1 MLDFF
6 RRHQRYF
13 FVVITVVI
21 VISFSF
27 FGTYNSL
34 GSDQWRERIAFKA
47 VDGSDITQLE
57 LDEMAVFLGSDN
69 DDKLLFGGAWGPNF
83 LNDGV
88 IRKDFLET
96 GIAEIIINAY
106 ANDLTADFQT
116 RLDKERRYVPY
127 VHPQAKFLSVVNAW
141 NYFAPEINA
150 QFDALRQAPNPTDP
164 EAIKA
169 RVGLFLAEKKVPAA
183 TLKQILKYQQQ
194 QYSWLPQDP
203 NLERADLSLFGYH
216 MLEDWFGARFVR
228 LACQFI
234 INSAK
239 IAEAKGYNVSK
250 AEALADLIRNTDI
263 SYQQNKNRPN
273 IGVANPTDYLREQ
286 LRMMR
291 MDQARAVKIWQ
302 QVLLFRRFF
311 HDVGNASLIDT
322 LAFQKFNDFTKEALE
337 LEVYRLPTPLRLGSY
352 AALQKFEVY
361 LTTISNRP
369 KEGKA
374 LLKLPRTV
382 LNVDEVLKQ
391 YPEMVE
397 RKYRLEVGEVDKK
410 NLQARIG
417 LKETW
422 AWELDEANW
431 NALQAK
437 LPELGMKPS
446 KTREERLAALDSL
459 DQTSRA
465 KADAFARSSIV
476 DSHPDWLEKAL
487 EEAPGKVSIVGLR
500 SRGGHS
506 SFAGLDQNANKQK
519 ELISLLDKAA
529 LDSKPQEALKQYSAD
544 GQMFYR
550 IKVIERAPQQ
560 EVLTFEVASKDGT
573 LDQIRERL
581 LEKYYTETR
590 EQNPL
595 LYQNPDMS
603 WKQFSKVKDL
613 VAGSYFGNILKAIQD
628 DRQSIGK
635 DKKGSKTTYDEDAS
649 FRFYAY
655 MRDIE
660 AQIKKDPEAATK
672 LVKVDREE
680 RAKESLAEA
689 KPLQNQWLLEKVS
702 TRVDRSDERPL
713 VDPED
718 AFMLPIKGWSSVKTA
733 PNGDLVFFQV
743 EKQVAVNEKQLAVAD
758 QTQAAHK
765 VLSDDAQRVLTINVL
780 KELKDKHALSL
791 DYLKSTIEEEE
802 R

>member
-34 GSDQWRERIAFKA
+34 GSDQWRERIAFRA

-57 LDEMAVFLGSDN
+57 LDEMAIFLGSDN

-106 ANDLTADFQT
+106 TNDLAADLQT
-116 RLDKERRYVPY
+116 RLDKEKRYVPY

-141 NYFAPEINA
+141 GYFAPEMND
-150 QFDALRQAPNPTDP
+150 QFDALRQATNPTDP
-164 EAIKA
+164 KAIKA
-169 RVGLFLAEKKVPAA
+169 RVGLFLAEKKVPAS
-183 TLKQILKYQQQ
+183 TLKQVLKYQQQ

-203 NLERADLSLFGYH
+203 NLDRADLSLFGYH

-228 LACQFI
+228 LASQFI

-239 IAEAKGYNVSK
+239 IAEAKGYSVSK
-250 AEALADLIRNTDI
+250 AEALADLIRNTDL

-273 IGVANPTDYLREQ
+273 IGVANPSEYLREQ

-311 HDVGNASLIDT
+311 HDVGNASLVDA
-322 LAFQKFNDFTKEALE
+322 LAFQKFNDFSKEALE
-337 LEVYRLPTPLRLGSY
+337 LEVYRLPAALRLGSY
-352 AALQKFEVY
+352 AGLQQFEVY

-374 LLKLPRTV
+374 LLKLPATV
-382 LNVDEVLKQ
+382 LKADEVLKQ

-397 RKYRLEVGEVDKK
+397 RKYKLEVGEVDKK

-431 NALQAK
+431 KALQAK
-437 LPELGMKPS
+437 LPELGVKPS
-446 KTREERLAALDSL
+446 KTREERLAALDAL
-459 DQTSRA
+459 DPVSRA

-476 DSHPDWLEKAL
+476 DMHPDWLEKAL
-487 EEAPGKVSIVGLR
+487 EEAPAKVAIIGLR
-500 SRGGHS
+500 SQGGKPP
-506 SFAGLDQNANKQK
+506 FAGLEQKAAKQK

-529 LDSKPQEALKQYSAD
+529 SDPKAQEALKQYSAD

-560 EVLTFEVASKDGT
+560 QVLTFEVASKDGT
-573 LDQIRERL
+573 LDQIRDRL
-581 LEKYYTETR
+581 LEKYYAETR
-590 EQNPL
+590 EQSPL

-603 WKQFSKVKDL
+603 WKEFSKVKDL
-613 VAGSYFGNILKAIQD
+613 VAENYFANILKAIQE
-628 DRQSIGK
+628 DRQSIEK
-635 DKKGSKTTYDEDAS
+635 DKKGTKTTHDEDAS
-649 FRFYAY
+649 LRFYAY

-660 AQIKKDPEAATK
+660 AQIKKDPAAASR
-672 LVKVDREE
+672 LVKTDKEE
-680 RAKESLAEA
+680 SAQESLAEA
-689 KPLQNQWLLEKVS
+689 KPLQNQWLLEHVS
-702 TRVDRSDERPL
+702 VQVDRSNERPI
-713 VDPED
+713 VNPDE
-718 AFMLPIKGWSSVKTA
+718 AFTLPINGWSSVKTA
-733 PNGDLVFFQV
+733 PNGDLVFFRV
-743 EKQVAVNEKQLAVAD
+743 EKKVAAEEKQLAVAD
-758 QTQAAHK
+758 QTQGAHK
-765 VLSDDAQRVLTINVL
+765 ILSNDAQRILAINVL
-780 KELKDKHALSL
+780 KELKDRHALSL
-791 DYLKSTIEEEE
+791 DYLKRTSEEEQN
-802 R
+802 